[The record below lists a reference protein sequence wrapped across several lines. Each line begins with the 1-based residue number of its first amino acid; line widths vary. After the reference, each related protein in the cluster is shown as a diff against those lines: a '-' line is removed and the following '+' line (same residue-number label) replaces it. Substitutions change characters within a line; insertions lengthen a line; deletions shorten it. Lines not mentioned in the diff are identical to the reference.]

1 VSDPIIEKYEGL
13 ARGYSA
19 REYADP
25 ARYAERRAEVTVR
38 LGPEP
43 PPHSSVLDLA
53 CGDANMAEPL
63 LARGF
68 RYVGVD
74 GSAAMLEEARARLG
88 DSVPLELARIEEYE
102 PAAPVDVTLCL
113 RTFYQPV
120 DRRAF
125 FRRVAGY
132 TRLKFVFDFE
142 PRVFD
147 RAEIEED
154 LLAGGF
160 ARVWMRPFFLPQR
173 VAVPAPVRSALI
185 ALEHSGPL
193 ARTAL
198 RVRGVWFCAAEPSTS
213 PARTRT

>member
-1 VSDPIIEKYEGL
+1 VSDPIIQKYEGL

-25 ARYAERRAEVTVR
+25 ARYAERRTEVTLR
-38 LGPEP
+38 IGQEP
-43 PPHSSVLDLA
+43 PRHATVLDLA

-68 RYVGVD
+68 RYMGVD
-74 GSAAMLEEARARLG
+74 GSAAMLEEARTRLG

-102 PAAPVDVTLCL
+102 PPAPVDLTLCL

-132 TRLKFVFDFE
+132 TKVKFVFDFE

-147 RAEIEED
+147 RAQIEED
-154 LLAGGF
+154 LLASGF
-160 ARVWMRPFFLPQR
+160 GRVWMRPFFLPQR
-173 VAVPAPVRSALI
+173 VAVPAPVRGALM
-185 ALEHSGPL
+185 ALERAGPL